1 MRYLIIGLG
10 IYGTNLAKDL
20 TDMGNEVIGAD
31 INATIVAAIKDYI
44 STAYIIDSTDEN
56 AIGALPLKSVD
67 LVIVAIGEQFGASIK
82 TVALLRKL
90 GVRKIYARAIDD
102 LHSAILEGM
111 HVERILN
118 PEQSAARDLSDEMA
132 LGTHVDSLRVD
143 RDTYVMRFA
152 APDYFKGMAYI
163 DLTQEAMFGLRL
175 VAASRPRKST
185 NILGLDSTQL
195 QPVDISNPSAECVQ
209 EGDVLTCV
217 GSMKAYKSL
226 GEHIGPS

>member
-44 STAYIIDSTDEN
+44 STAYIIDSTDES

-111 HVERILN
+111 QVERILN
-118 PEQSAARDLSDEMA
+118 PEQSAARDLSNEMA
-132 LGTHVDSLRVD
+132 LGTHVESLRVD
-143 RDTYVMRFA
+143 HDTYVMRFV
-152 APDYFKGMAYI
+152 APDYFKGMAYV
-163 DLTQEAMFGLRL
+163 DLTTEAIFGLRL
-175 VAASRPRKST
+175 VAASRPRKTT
-185 NILGLDSTQL
+185 NILGLDATQL
-195 QPVDISNPSAECVQ
+195 QPVDISKPSAESVQ
-209 EGDVLTCV
+209 DGDVLTCV

>member
-44 STAYIIDSTDEN
+44 STAYIIDSTDE
-56 AIGALPLKSVD
+56 S
-67 LVIVAIGEQFGASIK
+67 AIGEQFGASIK

-175 VAASRPRKST
+175 VAASRPRKAT